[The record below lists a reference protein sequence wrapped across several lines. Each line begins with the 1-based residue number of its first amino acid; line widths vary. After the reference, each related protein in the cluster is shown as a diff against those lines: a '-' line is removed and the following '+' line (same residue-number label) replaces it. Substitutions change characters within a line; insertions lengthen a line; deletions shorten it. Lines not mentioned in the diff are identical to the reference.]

1 MAAVTI
7 LILMTEIQTVPHIFV
22 VTAEV
27 LCSNTEL
34 TSLTEL
40 LPKL

>member
-22 VTAEV
+22 VKAVV
-27 LCSNTEL
+27 LCCNKEL
-34 TSLTEL
+34 TCLTEPQL
-40 LPKL
+40 KL

>member
-7 LILMTEIQTVPHIFV
+7 LIQMIEIQTVPHILV
-22 VTAEV
+22 VTAV
-27 LCSNTEL
+27 VICCNKEL
-34 TSLTEL
+34 TSVTEL